1 MNKENVDPEEEIAFG
16 TEETIDA
23 IVQDEHDDLSDSND
37 VLAGAT
43 SGKWKVDY

>member
-1 MNKENVDPEEEIAFG
+1 MNKKNVDPEEE
-16 TEETIDA
+16 TIDV
-23 IVQDEHDDLSDSND
+23 IMQDEHDDLPDSND